1 MNQEAHPAVGQR
13 SRTRDS
19 VPRSARSPIVENI
32 WVEAGPVETYK
43 TLPSESTESVRRN
56 VS

>member
-19 VPRSARSPIVENI
+19 VPRSAMSPIVENI
-32 WVEAGPVETYK
+32 
-43 TLPSESTESVRRN
+43 
-56 VS
+56 